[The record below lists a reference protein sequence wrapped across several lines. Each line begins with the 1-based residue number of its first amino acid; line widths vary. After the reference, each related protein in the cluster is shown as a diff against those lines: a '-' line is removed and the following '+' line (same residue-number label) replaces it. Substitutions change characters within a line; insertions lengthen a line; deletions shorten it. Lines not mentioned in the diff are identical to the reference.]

1 MVRFFWVILDT
12 LAVIAFTIGGML
24 ERSKLLYIVFIPL
37 IALLI
42 PVFIYLAE
50 KQRKK
55 EPVDFSW

>member
-1 MVRFFWVILDT
+1 MVRFLWVILDT

-24 ERSKLLYIVFIPL
+24 ERSKVLYIVFIPL

-50 KQRKK
+50 KQRRK

>member
-1 MVRFFWVILDT
+1 MRLLWYIVDTIAMV
-12 LAVIAFTIGGML
+12 AFKVGEAL